1 VMSGEGI
8 AAILVGIGTL
18 AAQLSSIALQWKQGK
33 VSASNSDKLD
43 EAGRKIDEV
52 HAATTAI
59 QEQTGT
65 HKALDQ

>member
-1 VMSGEGI
+1 VSGEGI
-8 AAILVGIGTL
+8 AAILVGFGTL
-18 AAQLSSIALQWKQGK
+18 AAQLSTIAMQWKQGK

-52 HAATTAI
+52 HAVTAAI

-65 HKALDQ
+65 HKILPGQ